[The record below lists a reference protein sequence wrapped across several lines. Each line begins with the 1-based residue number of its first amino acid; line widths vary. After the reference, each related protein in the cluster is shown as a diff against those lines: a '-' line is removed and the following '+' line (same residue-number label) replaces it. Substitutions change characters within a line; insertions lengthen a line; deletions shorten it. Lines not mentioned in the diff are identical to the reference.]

1 MLLVATELAELKS
14 ASELLQVVDK
24 QTTVSDQANPVRA
37 MGLVAD
43 PAVLSI
49 IVSILLAT
57 LYVEIQKLSTV
68 IPGFVIGGGSVK
80 LGPIAVPSP
89 SSSIE

>member
-24 QTTVSDQANPVRA
+24 QTTVSDHANPVRA

-57 LYVEIQKLSTV
+57 LYVEIQKLSTA
-68 IPGFVIGGGSVK
+68 IVIGGGSVN
-80 LGPIAVPSP
+80 LGPIVVPSP